1 MKGMCFFMDFSTL
14 HHTESWK
21 RNTGLLRAIQ
31 QIVSI
36 CIPKAPDEERRYR
49 SRRALHLFAKMETPG
64 QLLTNKPTNST
75 NMKLEESGQTV
86 LDKAAF

>member
-1 MKGMCFFMDFSTL
+1 MDFSTP
-14 HHTESWK
+14 HHTENWK
-21 RNTGLLRAIQ
+21 RNTGLLGAFQ

-64 QLLTNKPTNST
+64 QLLTNKQTKKTTNST

>member
-1 MKGMCFFMDFSTL
+1 MDFSTL

-21 RNTGLLRAIQ
+21 RNSGLLRAIQ

-64 QLLTNKPTNST
+64 QLLTNKQTNKPTNST